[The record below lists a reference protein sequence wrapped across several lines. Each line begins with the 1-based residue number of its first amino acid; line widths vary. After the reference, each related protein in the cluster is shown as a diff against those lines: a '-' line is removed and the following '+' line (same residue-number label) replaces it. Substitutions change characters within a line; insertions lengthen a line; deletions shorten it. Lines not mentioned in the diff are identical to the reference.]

1 MPRFDS
7 HVYLSICDSL
17 VPIFG
22 PRIESNVKC
31 DPIASASRY
40 STLLDQGW
48 LVAEAPESAL
58 STSLTVLHVTSQ
70 LPPTP
75 SRYFQLRGDAH
86 FCLRSS

>member
-7 HVYLSICDSL
+7 HMDLSICDSL

-22 PRIESNVKC
+22 PRIDTNAKFHS
-31 DPIASASRY
+31 IASNSCC
-40 STLLDQGW
+40 STVLYPVW
-48 LVAEAPESAL
+48 LVAATPESAL
-58 STSLTVLHVTSQ
+58 STSLTVLHVTSR

-75 SRYFQLRGDAH
+75 SRYFQLRGDAP